1 MPLMTVSMAIMIV
14 YTLQRL
20 HNFTHRLV
28 ISLLAKRL

>member
-1 MPLMTVSMAIMIV
+1 MTVSTAIMIV

-28 ISLLAKRL
+28 ISSLAK